1 MQNKTHIGTYGIIK
15 KGDQVL
21 LIKKARGPYK
31 GMFDL
36 PGGSLEHGEDI
47 AEALIREINEET
59 GLEASKVE
67 WDSNL
72 TTTVDFRD
80 KRGDISMYHIGLI
93 YKVTK
98 FSGKIISEMSE
109 EDSLGAEWFKITDL
123 HKESLSPFAKLAV
136 NNSQP

>member
-1 MQNKTHIGTYGIIK
+1 
-15 KGDQVL
+15 
-21 LIKKARGPYK
+21 
-31 GMFDL
+31 MFDL